1 MVNDIMRL
9 KKYLTQEGLMKIL
22 SIKASMNR
30 GLSEKVK
37 LYFPDVV
44 PVVRPIVENKKVHD
58 PNWLAGFTS
67 GEGSFMVNITASQTH
82 SIGFQV
88 KLVFYITQHERDD
101 KLMISLI
108 ELLKCGKK
116 F

>member
-1 MVNDIMRL
+1 
-9 KKYLTQEGLMKIL
+9 
-22 SIKASMNR
+22 
-30 GLSEKVK
+30 
-37 LYFPDVV
+37 
-44 PVVRPIVENKKVHD
+44 
-58 PNWLAGFTS
+58 
-67 GEGSFMVNITASQTH
+67 MVNITASQTH